1 MFKAAEHTQ
10 SYSVTDSPL
19 KDSTY
24 SHTDGDNDHAEVTEE
39 KAASANSDFV
49 GVYGNERCHQKW
61 EAKIKVAGTVRTL
74 GRFDTQEEAAREF
87 DKHASLLGRPVNF
100 PSNSNEQQAVKKQSR
115 SKMEFVEEDGKL
127 NEQVLAQA
135 HLNEQLKEA
144 RKKGR
149 QQERPLA
156 LSVSATKNASKSTS
170 KLRKLVEVWG
180 GFTFPLRY

>member
-24 SHTDGDNDHAEVTEE
+24 GHTDGDNDHAEVTEE
-39 KAASANSDFV
+39 KAASVTDLPLKDSTYSLTDSDNDHAEVTEEKAVSANSDFV

-87 DKHASLLGRPVNF
+87 FSPGPASEFSKKR
-100 PSNSNEQQAVKKQSR
+100 QQTAG
-115 SKMEFVEEDGKL
+115 SKEAEPIEDGVCRRGWQAKRAGTS
-127 NEQVLAQA
+127 EQTAEGSEEKRQA
-135 HLNEQLKEA
+135 A
-144 RKKGR
+144 RATT
-149 QQERPLA
+149 RPLCIR
-156 LSVSATKNASKSTS
+156 N
-170 KLRKLVEVWG
+170 
-180 GFTFPLRY
+180 

>member
-24 SHTDGDNDHAEVTEE
+24 SHTDGDSRS
-39 KAASANSDFV
+39 ASHFV
-49 GVYGNERCHQKW
+49 GVYKNEWCCQQW
-61 EAKIKVAGTVRTL
+61 VAKIKVAGTVHTL
-74 GRFDTQEEAAREF
+74 GRFDTEEEAAREF
-87 DKHASLLGRPVNF
+87 DKHASPLGRPVNF
-100 PSNSNEQQAVKKQSR
+100 PRNGNEQQAVKKQSR

-127 NEQVLAQA
+127 NEQA
-135 HLNEQLKEA
+135 HLNKQLKEA

-170 KLRKLVEVWG
+170 KLRKLVEV
-180 GFTFPLRY
+180 